1 MTIHA
6 KLHGSTPGTG
16 EPAVQANQSRSV
28 RTLRAAH
35 TRDRRPALDAPARGT
50 DRRRTALISCPA
62 ARQVY
67 PDEYASSG

>member
-6 KLHGSTPGTG
+6 KLYGSTPGTG
-16 EPAVQANQSRSV
+16 EPQPKTIQSV
-28 RTLRAAH
+28 CALRVEHARAQW
-35 TRDRRPALDAPARGT
+35 PAIPARGI
-50 DRRRTALISCPA
+50 DRRRTTLISCPA